1 MMAGLKEPVDYAKD
15 RYGAVKEYFS
25 PSSPGVELTEGAE
38 KGIKEIVED
47 ATGKDAEDL
56 TEEEKAEV
64 LAEQGKEL
72 TKEEKALKVADGLA
86 ALSEGMGGMSGTMS
100 KGFVGQ
106 PIGASQVPFT
116 RVGMA
121 EGGMAEGGIRNMYM
135 GGESCI

>member
-1 MMAGLKEPVDYAKD
+1 MK
-15 RYGAVKEYFS
+15 
-25 PSSPGVELTEGAE
+25 
-38 KGIKEIVED
+38 
-47 ATGKDAEDL
+47 DL

-72 TKEEKALKVADGLA
+72 TKEEKAKVADGLA

-106 PIGASQVPFT
+106 PRASQVPFT

-135 GGESCI
+135 GGEAAFSFAPLGNLDLVLED

>member
-1 MMAGLKEPVDYAKD
+1 MLKTDTAQLKNI
-15 RYGAVKEYFS
+15 S
-25 PSSPGVELTEGAE
+25 LHHLNVELTEGAE

-86 ALSEGMGGMSGTMS
+86 ALSEGMGGRYERYNVSWRNGRTYWS
-100 KGFVGQ
+100 Q
-106 PIGASQVPFT
+106 PSSFYKSWYG
-116 RVGMA
+116 
-121 EGGMAEGGIRNMYM
+121 
-135 GGESCI
+135 